1 MDDIARSPLFEL
13 LQRKA
18 AVRENPV
25 VDAFYVRE
33 SGGSKVTDDSR
44 LSEITQKIA
53 AELGL

>member
-1 MDDIARSPLFEL
+1 M
-13 LQRKA
+13 
-18 AVRENPV
+18 V

-33 SGGSKVTDDSR
+33 SGGSKITDDSR